1 MKNPNDYDKVAYPV
15 KGMGHDLR
23 DTTKVNRILVHSV

>member
-1 MKNPNDYDKVAYPV
+1 MKNPNDYYKVAYPV

-23 DTTKVNRILVHSV
+23 DTTKVNRILVQSL